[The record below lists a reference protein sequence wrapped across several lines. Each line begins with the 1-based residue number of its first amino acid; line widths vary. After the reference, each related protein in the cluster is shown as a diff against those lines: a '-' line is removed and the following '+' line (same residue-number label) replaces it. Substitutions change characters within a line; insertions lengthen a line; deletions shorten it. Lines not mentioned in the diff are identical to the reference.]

1 MPYMDPVY
9 AQIMHQQMLT
19 MQLFGAMAQQA
30 PDAAGTGKKG
40 KGKGKPKDKGTKVDG
55 KFKGK
60 LKSINFREDK
70 GYGFIDCA
78 ETMATYQRDVYV
90 TSDLVGKDAK
100 VGDSFEFTCVL
111 DSKGQLR

>member
-1 MPYMDPVY
+1 M
-9 AQIMHQQMLT
+9 A
-19 MQLFGAMAQQA
+19 MQPMAPA
-30 PDAAGTGKKG
+30 PAEQGKSKG
-40 KGKGKPKDKGTKVDG
+40 KGAGKSKDKGTKVDG

-78 ETMATYQRDVYV
+78 ETMAMHQRDVYV

-111 DSKGQLR
+111 DGKGQLRATKVTKE